1 MSNVPKA
8 DGFPP
13 VDVFMAMSAVLTG
26 VAADALAGPLDPLG
40 LAALLYTTAQE
51 KGANDFSALLTKY
64 QKIAAATK
72 DPVAIGTELL
82 DPPDAATTYVAR
94 SVILAWYLGHW
105 YAPQSLQAYA
115 AGEINSFQLDFFVIS
130 DDAYTQGWAWT
141 IAQTKPMGY
150 SNYSYGYW
158 SSNPEQTLQELI
170 SNQPAGSAQ

>member
-1 MSNVPKA
+1 MSNDPKA
-8 DGFPP
+8 GVFPP
-13 VDVFMAMSAVLTG
+13 FSVFMDMSAVLTG

-51 KGANDFSALLTKY
+51 KAGSDLAALLAKY
-64 QKIAAATK
+64 QKIAATTK
-72 DPVAIGTELL
+72 DPVAIGTQLL
-82 DPPDAATTYVAR
+82 NPPGAATTYVAR
-94 SVILAWYLGHW
+94 SVILEWYLGHW
-105 YAPQSLQAYA
+105 YTPASLQSYA
-115 AGEINSFQLDFFVIS
+115 EGKITSFQLDFFVIS
-130 DDAYTQGWAWT
+130 DDAYTQGWGWT